1 MYLKNTA
8 FHEKDRT
15 ARSCSIFFIR
25 TPLGGDCC
33 SSAAFSTIA
42 PVDSNRQHAFF
53 CYSQMSCCVFLLCSM
68 LPHPEMDSK
77 KYVRNL

>member
-8 FHEKDRT
+8 FREKDRT
-15 ARSCSIFFIR
+15 ARSCSIFFIG

-53 CYSQMSCCVFLLCSM
+53 CYTSRGLVICS
-68 LPHPEMDSK
+68 K
-77 KYVRNL
+77 